1 MIPLHLLALLQL
13 ASLPLGLASKLPQI
27 RQNARAKGTGQLS
40 AFAVGAQIAGCLA
53 RVYTTALEVGDALVL
68 AGYVLALVLN
78 GVLALQIWM
87 YWPEEDDLEA
97 GRTGEKTIGPA
108 SPAWQGSHGSPT
120 PLPASPPRKFS
131 RKVI

>member
-97 GRTGEKTIGPA
+97 GRTGEKTMGHA
-108 SPAWQGSHGSPT
+108 SPAWQGTHESPT
-120 PLPASPPRKFS
+120 PPPASPPRKFA